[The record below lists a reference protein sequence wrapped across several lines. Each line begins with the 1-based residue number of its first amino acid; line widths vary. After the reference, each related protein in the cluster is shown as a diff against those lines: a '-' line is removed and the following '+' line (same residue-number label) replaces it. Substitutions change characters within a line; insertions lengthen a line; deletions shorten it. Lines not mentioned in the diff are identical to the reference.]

1 MDKKPNVIYH
11 GSSKKIIGETINP
24 SQGDDSDERPDNKL
38 FGVYAADRKDF
49 AIVMGIFSCKDVIGG
64 SIDGFTKNN
73 IDAKIYGK
81 LPKQKY
87 IYLYTLSS
95 KTFNPSKIIK
105 HQFVS
110 KVPVKPIKTER
121 ILISDYL
128 HLLKRATKEETKA
141 WVKKYIK

>member
-64 SIDGFTKNN
+64 SIDSFTKNSM
-73 IDAKIYGK
+73 DVKIYGK

-87 IYLYTLSS
+87 IYLYTLPA
-95 KTFNPSKIIK
+95 KTFNPSKAIK

-110 KVPVKPIKTER
+110 KVAVKPIKIEKV
-121 ILISDYL
+121 LISDYV
-128 HLLKRATKEETKA
+128 HLLKRATKKETKE